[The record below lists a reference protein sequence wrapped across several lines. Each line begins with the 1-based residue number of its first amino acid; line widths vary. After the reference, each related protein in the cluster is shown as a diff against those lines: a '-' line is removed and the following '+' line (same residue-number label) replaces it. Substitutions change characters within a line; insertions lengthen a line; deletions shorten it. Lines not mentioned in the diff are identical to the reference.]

1 MRAPA
6 RGFSLLE
13 LLLVV
18 LVIGILIAM
27 TIPGLK
33 ESAMRKQIKEGM
45 ALADVA
51 KRGVEAV
58 YASTG
63 KMPANNA
70 DAGVPPADK
79 IIGAFV
85 TSVTVKEGAVTLVF
99 GNNAGESIKGKKL
112 TLRPAVVP
120 GFPTVPASWICADV
134 AVPPKMEL
142 KGANE
147 TDIQMSWL
155 PVECRG
161 SKK

>member
-1 MRAPA
+1 MRASA
-6 RGFSLLE
+6 RGFSMIE

-18 LVIGILIAM
+18 LVIGILLTM

-33 ESAMRKQIKEGM
+33 ESAMRKQVKEGM
-45 ALADVA
+45 PLADVA

-58 YASTG
+58 YAASG
-63 KMPANNA
+63 KMPASNA

-85 TSVTVKEGAVTLVF
+85 TSVTVKEGAVTLVY

-120 GFPTVPASWICADV
+120 GFPAVPASWICAEV
-134 AVPPKMEL
+134 AVPPNMEI
-142 KGANE
+142 KGADE
-147 TDIQMSWL
+147 TDIPMAWR